1 MAIEKGL
8 YAAPQGIDEL
18 MMEQDTPEL
27 EIEIEDPEAVHIGI
41 DGQPIL
47 DIEQDDEEDTFDENL
62 AETLPESVLQ
72 QIASDLLGDFDD
84 DISSRKDW
92 IQTDRKSTRL
102 NSSHTDISRMPSSA

>member
-62 AETLPESVLQ
+62 AEDMDE
-72 QIASDLLGDFDD
+72 SDLQSLGEDQ
-84 DISSRKDW
+84 IGRA
-92 IQTDRKSTRL
+92 
-102 NSSHTDISRMPSSA
+102 HV